1 MPGSARVPLLN
12 RAGRSQLLVWLLFV
26 ALLGTARPTRT
37 GTAWAQFRGPDGLGV
52 ADDESL
58 PLEFGPTT
66 NLVWKTALPTGNSSA
81 CVWGDRLFVTGY
93 TAPQLETLCLE
104 VRTGTVL
111 WKQGVPAEQVERG
124 SSLGNPASPTPVTD
138 GRRVYAYFGPFGVV
152 CYDLDGHELW
162 RRPLPL
168 PVTQHGVGT
177 SPVLADDRLILL
189 RDQDLGSHLLALDP
203 ADGRTVWDTP
213 RPEARR
219 GFSTPLLW
227 SGAAGRLLIVPGTL
241 RVTAYR
247 VRGGAAAWS
256 VDGLPNEVCASP
268 VSGNG
273 LLFAGGWTPG
283 SGVPRM
289 PDFDALLAQGD
300 QDHDGRLSRA
310 ETPEGPARHHFNYI
324 DADKDGFLTRSE
336 YESLADIFHRAQNAV
351 LALRSDA
358 AGATNPPSVVWK
370 QTRGLPYV
378 ASPLWYR
385 DRIYLVKNGGLVSC
399 LNATNGTALYL
410 EERVGA
416 LGDYY
421 ASPVAAQGRIY
432 LVSQPGTVVIL
443 AAEDSLT
450 VLARH
455 ALGDPVVATPAIAGR
470 RLYVRS
476 RGFLWAFGEP
486 TTPATSSP

>member
-1 MPGSARVPLLN
+1 MAPAGSPMRFCLCLIA
-12 RAGRSQLLVWLLFV
+12 AGLAW
-26 ALLGTARPTRT
+26 LGTAHA
-37 GTAWAQFRGPDGLGV
+37 GSAWPQFRGPGGLGV
-52 ADDESL
+52 VDDETL
-58 PLEFGPTT
+58 PVDFGPGT

-81 CVWGDRLFVTGY
+81 CVWHDRLFVTGY
-93 TAPQLETLCLE
+93 TAPQLETLCLD
-104 VRTGTVL
+104 VRTGAVL
-111 WKQGVPAEQVERG
+111 WKQGVPAEQIERG

-138 GRRVYAYFGPFGVV
+138 GRRVYAYFGPFGAV
-152 CYDLDGHELW
+152 CYDLEGREIW

-177 SPVLADDRLILL
+177 SPVLAEGRLILL
-189 RDQDLGSHLLALDP
+189 RDQDQGSHLLALDA

-213 RPEARR
+213 RPGARR
-219 GFSTPLLW
+219 GFSTPLVWTQGGEAQLV
-227 SGAAGRLLIVPGTL
+227 VPGTL
-241 RVTAYR
+241 FVTAYR
-247 VRGGAAAWS
+247 VRNGVASWS
-256 VDGLPNEVCASP
+256 VEGLPNEMCASP
-268 VSGNG
+268 VAGNG

-283 SGVPRM
+283 AGVPQM
-289 PDFDALLAQGD
+289 PTFDALLAQGD
-300 QDHDGRLSRA
+300 QDQDGRLSRT

-336 YESLADIFHRAQNAV
+336 YESLADIFHRARNAV
-351 LALRSDA
+351 LALRPDGA
-358 AGATNPPSVVWK
+358 AVTNAPAVVWK

-421 ASPVAAQGRIY
+421 ASPVAAAGRIC

-443 AAEDSLT
+443 AAGDTLE
-450 VLARH
+450 VLARQ
-455 ALGDPVVATPAIAGR
+455 ALGDPVVATPAIAGG

-476 RGFLWAFGEP
+476 RGHLWAFGESK
-486 TTPATSSP
+486 TPAADRSPER